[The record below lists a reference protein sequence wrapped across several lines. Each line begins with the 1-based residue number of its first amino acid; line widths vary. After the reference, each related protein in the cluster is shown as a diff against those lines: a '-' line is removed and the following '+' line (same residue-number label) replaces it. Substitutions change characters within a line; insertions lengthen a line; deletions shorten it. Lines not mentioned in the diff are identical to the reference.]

1 MNNILDDIYKVAT
14 RQLGLALLAGVALLT
29 VTSQASASCNVVVS
43 APSVQMGKVTT
54 AGLKAASIP
63 GYRSAGS
70 KNQLV
75 NVNCDSSQST
85 FRIAFDGL
93 TQIVGQP
100 LVLWGSV
107 GAMQVRVM
115 KASVSGI
122 PVNMKLE
129 GGNSS
134 IYTEGVNLIQND
146 VVNLDLSSVPLQ
158 NRKSLS
164 LQLQLTG
171 LLPDTYI
178 VRSEVTLL
186 SNISV
191 RLVGAQ

>member
-1 MNNILDDIYKVAT
+1 MIKEIDSMYRSAT
-14 RQLGLALLAGVALLT
+14 HQLGVAVLAGMGLLMSI
-29 VTSQASASCNVVVS
+29 SQANATCNVVVS
-43 APSVQMGKVTT
+43 APSVQLGRITT
-54 AGLKAASIP
+54 AGLKTASIP
-63 GYRSAGS
+63 GYHSIGS
-70 KNQLV
+70 KNQVV
-75 NVNCDSSQST
+75 NVNCDVSQTT
-85 FRIAFDGL
+85 FRIALDGF
-93 TQIVGQP
+93 TPVIGTP

-115 KASVSGI
+115 KASVAGT

-129 GGNSS
+129 GAPSS

-146 VVNLDLSSVPLQ
+146 VLNLDLSGVPLQ

-178 VRSEVTLL
+178 VRSEVTLN

-191 RLVGAQ
+191 HLVGAQ